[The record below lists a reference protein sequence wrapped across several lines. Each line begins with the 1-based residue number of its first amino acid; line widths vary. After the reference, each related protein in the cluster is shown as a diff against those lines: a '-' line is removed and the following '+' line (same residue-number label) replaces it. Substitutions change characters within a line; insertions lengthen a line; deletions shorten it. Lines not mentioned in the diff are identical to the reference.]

1 MSKLH
6 SLMKDR
12 LEAWI
17 QVDGFPGFE
26 VKLSYLSRPEL
37 ERIRKAVTRQV
48 LNKKTRAMEDEVDSE
63 AFTKVLVKSAIL
75 DWKGFTVAHA
85 LKMLPIEV
93 PEGTPDDE
101 LFEFTPE
108 DALQLVQNS
117 PIFDTWLNEA
127 IFDLDS
133 FRTKS

>member
-1 MSKLH
+1 
-6 SLMKDR
+6 MKDK

-17 QVDGFPGFE
+17 QVEGFPGFE
-26 VKLSYLSRPEL
+26 VKLAYLSRPEL
-37 ERIRKAVTRQV
+37 EKVRKSVTRMV
-48 LNKKTRAMEDEVDSE
+48 LNKRTRAMEEEVDSD
-63 AFTKVLVKSAIL
+63 AFTKVLVKAAIL
-75 DWKGFTVAHA
+75 DWKGFTIGYA

-93 PEGTPDDE
+93 PEGTPEDE
-101 LFEFTPE
+101 LISFTLE

-117 PIFDTWLNEA
+117 PIFDSWLNEA